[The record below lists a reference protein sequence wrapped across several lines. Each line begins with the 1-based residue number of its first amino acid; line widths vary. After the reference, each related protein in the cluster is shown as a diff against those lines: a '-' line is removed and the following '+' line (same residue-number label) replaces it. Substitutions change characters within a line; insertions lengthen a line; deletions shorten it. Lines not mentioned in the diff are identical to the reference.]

1 MQSPHLAVTAVLS
14 AAAGFLG
21 GLAAGALVTPTP
33 ATAQHSPKL
42 MRVVTAEEFRV
53 VDDKGRVVAS
63 LGTEPSLLSRLNL
76 YGRDGGVRA
85 SLSLSAIHETVGVS
99 LYSRRQDTHSL
110 HLSTQ
115 PDGMSGLTL
124 FDESGSPSVS
134 LGNVHEEA
142 TEETVL
148 PRPALKFFGVGSRQA
163 VTWRAP

>member
-1 MQSPHLAVTAVLS
+1 MNAPHLAATVIMSVL
-14 AAAGFLG
+14 AGFLG
-21 GLAAGALVTPTP
+21 GLVAGAFVTPTS

-53 VDDKGRVVAS
+53 VDDNGRVVAS
-63 LGTEPSLLSRLNL
+63 LGTEPSLVSRLNL
-76 YGRDGGVRA
+76 YDRDGGLRA
-85 SLSLSAIHETVGVS
+85 SLGLSAIHETVGLS
-99 LYSRRQDTHSL
+99 LYSRRQDLRSVR
-110 HLSTQ
+110 LSTQ

-142 TEETVL
+142 GKETAL
-148 PRPALKFFGVGSRQA
+148 PRPSLKFFGVGSHKA